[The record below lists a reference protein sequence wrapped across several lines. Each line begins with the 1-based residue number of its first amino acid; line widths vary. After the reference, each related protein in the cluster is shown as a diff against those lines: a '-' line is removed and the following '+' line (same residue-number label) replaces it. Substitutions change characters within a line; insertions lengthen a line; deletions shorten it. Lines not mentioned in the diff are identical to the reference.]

1 MLSFKKLITAAA
13 LMLAALHAGATPTL
27 SFVSSAATGGGTDV
41 DVVISNISDLYG
53 YNFSVNYDPSLLSVG
68 SVASGPFLGDAQT
81 AFQGVAELD
90 PGQIFFA
97 YGSLYGFVP
106 GISGSGTLLS
116 FHVDALAPGVAALT
130 FSDMLFLDSQ
140 LGDIAVSA
148 VDGAIGAAPAAVP
161 EPASA
166 LLLGIGAAALLGRR
180 RRQAKVGVGV
190 GVA

>member
-13 LMLAALHAGATPTL
+13 LMLAALHASATPTL

-68 SVASGPFLGDAQT
+68 SVASGPFLGDDKT
-81 AFQGVAELD
+81 ALQGVAD
-90 PGQIFFA
+90 VAPGLIDYA
-97 YGSLYGFVP
+97 YGTLYGFVP

-116 FHVDALAPGVAALT
+116 FHVDALAPGVAALA
-130 FSDMLFLDSQ
+130 FSDVLFLDSN
-140 LGDIAVSA
+140 LSDIAVTA
-148 VDGAIGAAPAAVP
+148 VDGVIGAAPAAVP

-180 RRQAKVGVGV
+180 RRTITAGANA